1 MAEACIFPLYTK
13 VTEQSFKL
21 GNDIVIFDFWKKKKN
36 CYGGV
41 QNDIFGT
48 ENVEIPFR
56 KPMPVEKW
64 DEGLHKGSGNV
75 VKEDGVNLSYN

>member
-1 MAEACIFPLYTK
+1 MI
-13 VTEQSFKL
+13 QSYLVFE
-21 GNDIVIFDFWKKKKN
+21 KKN
-36 CYGGV
+36 CYGGI

-56 KPMPVEKW
+56 KPMLVEKW

-75 VKEDGVNLSYN
+75 VKEDGGEFEI